1 LFYKNKK
8 EKSNLNF
15 RYNKFKNLINKR
27 IIMQKI
33 EPMTLYG
40 YEKLQSEVKDLKE
53 VKRPQVVK
61 DIEEA
66 LEHGDLKENAEYHA
80 AKEMQKNIDN
90 RLAELSEILGNSQ
103 IVDPSELAHAKISFG
118 STVVMTDMDTDE
130 EVTYTIVG
138 GCESNPEMGL
148 ISFGSPLAKQLLGKE
163 EGDEVKVILPG
174 GVKEYEIDEVK
185 YQEIVFEC

>member
-1 LFYKNKK
+1 
-8 EKSNLNF
+8 
-15 RYNKFKNLINKR
+15 
-27 IIMQKI
+27 
-33 EPMTLYG
+33 MTIFG
-40 YEKLQSEVKDLKE
+40 YEKLQAEVKHLKE

-80 AKEMQKNIDN
+80 AKEMQRIIDG
-90 RLAELSEILGNSQ
+90 RLQELADIIGNSR
-103 IVDPSELAHAKISFG
+103 IVDPSELEHSKISFG

-138 GCESNPEMGL
+138 GCESNPDMGL

-163 EGDEVKVILPG
+163 EGDEVKVKLPG
-174 GVKEYEIDEVK
+174 GEKEFEIEEVK
-185 YQEIVFEC
+185 YQEIVFDCN

>member
-1 LFYKNKK
+1 
-8 EKSNLNF
+8 
-15 RYNKFKNLINKR
+15 
-27 IIMQKI
+27 MQTV
-33 EPMTLYG
+33 EPMTLFG
-40 YEKLQSEVKDLKE
+40 YEKLQAEVKDLKQ

-90 RLAELSEILGNSQ
+90 RLAELQVIIGNSQ

-118 STVVMTDMDTDE
+118 STVVMTDMDTDAE
-130 EVTYTIVG
+130 LTYTIVG
-138 GCESNPEMGL
+138 GCESNPDMGL

-163 EGDEVKVILPG
+163 EGDEVKVKLPG
-174 GVKEYEIDEVK
+174 GTKEYEIDEVK
-185 YQEIVFEC
+185 YVEIVFECN